1 MLLLNLWLAAVAV
14 AAAADDVRSPKYLA
28 QLMLGFL
35 CSLCERERA
44 ERGRGIP
51 SLACGSHKCQLW
63 SCCALF
69 SRLLCI
75 SSASPWMAGKV
86 GGRGAEQGTGTG
98 TRLNKDSSLSLLSS
112 AFFPLT
118 LALTLTLC
126 QLHNNGFPFLFPF
139 SFLHFFSFSPFLL
152 FHCCCCLHKSF
163 NKQCSAYIRWA
174 SSHRDRSIGI
184 FKLISISITYLACT
198 WPIVF
203 WFPQGE
209 NHSLK
214 KWLYFFPS
222 LPTVTVARHG
232 CLCLCSCYSCCAAA
246 ASWKD
251 SINLR
256 NYEKWK
262 LITRSH

>member
-1 MLLLNLWLAAVAV
+1 
-14 AAAADDVRSPKYLA
+14 
-28 QLMLGFL
+28 
-35 CSLCERERA
+35 
-44 ERGRGIP
+44 
-51 SLACGSHKCQLW
+51 
-63 SCCALF
+63 
-69 SRLLCI
+69 
-75 SSASPWMAGKV
+75 MAGSV
-86 GGRGAEQGTGTG
+86 RGRGAEAQGQGQG
-98 TRLNKDSSLSLLSS
+98 VDSTRTRRCHYYRLRFSHWLWLWLCVNFIIMVFLS
-112 AFFPLT
+112 F
-118 LALTLTLC
+118 
-126 QLHNNGFPFLFPF
+126 FLFLF
-139 SFLHFFSFSPFLL
+139 STFSPFLL

-214 KWLYFFPS
+214 KWLYFLPS

-232 CLCLCSCYSCCAAA
+232 CLCSCSCCAAA